1 MYLASRPSREAS
13 GLQKGKKAN
22 MVAATTALN
31 AVIFYLVSELA
42 FFFCCFDVNG
52 DRKAAAD
59 SGKQRK

>member
-1 MYLASRPSREAS
+1 
-13 GLQKGKKAN
+13 

-31 AVIFYLVSELA
+31 AVIFYVVSELA